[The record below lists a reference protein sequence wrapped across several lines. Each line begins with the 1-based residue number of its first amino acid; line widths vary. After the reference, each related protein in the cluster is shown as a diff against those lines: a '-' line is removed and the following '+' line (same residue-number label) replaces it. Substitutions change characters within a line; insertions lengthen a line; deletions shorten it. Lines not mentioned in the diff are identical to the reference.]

1 MYPSQSPPD
10 ADDAEELKRK
20 LRKKLRRV
28 CEGWTSSAFEAL
40 VDDVAKIELRYRDPV
55 QAPRS

>member
-1 MYPSQSPPD
+1 
-10 ADDAEELKRK
+10 
-20 LRKKLRRV
+20 V